1 MLVNYTNTIQIV
13 SVQQSFRGLQENYDQ
28 LSKIISGQL
37 KLTPYSPLEMRLYTM
52 QLSTLKGTFRWI
64 RNRPFVAHLRSG
76 VTNE

>member
-52 QLSTLKGTFRWI
+52 QLSTLKGAFRWI